1 MARRL
6 LVLLAGALL
15 AWFAFE
21 AALPLF
27 LSPLARLR
35 LQLAE
40 ACEAH
45 ADRRAEP
52 ILELLA
58 PGWRDLPTGATR
70 SDLARALWWSF
81 DEDRRAPH
89 TAARR
94 VHRVPPETVQL
105 LEAGESTP
113 VRARF
118 EVQAWLVRPD
128 AEELEWRASL
138 EADLLEDGWR
148 WKFDRTRWEAIEGRV
163 RWW

>member
-21 AALPLF
+21 AVLPLF

-45 ADRRAEP
+45 AERRADP
-52 ILELLA
+52 ILELVA
-58 PGWRDLPTGATR
+58 PSWRDVPTGATR

-81 DEDRRAPH
+81 DEDRRAGPS
-89 TAARR
+89 AARR
-94 VHRVPPETVQL
+94 IHRVPPESVEL
-105 LEAGESTP
+105 LEADAPTSA
-113 VRARF
+113 RARF
-118 EVQAWLVRPD
+118 EVQAWLVRPE
-128 AEELEWRASL
+128 AEELEWRAAL
-138 EADLLEDGWR
+138 EADLVEDGFRWR
-148 WKFDRTRWEAIEGRV
+148 FERTRWQAIEGRV